1 MKQKGFFL
9 VEVMVAASIIATVL
23 MLLLGSISNSVEAS
37 QRSLERTQASY
48 LLEEGA
54 EAVRSIRDTSWATIA
69 ALTNGTTYYLSW
81 SGTAW
86 SLTTTPSTVDAF
98 TRTVVLSAVSRDST
112 DDIVESG
119 GTLDTDTRKVVIT
132 TTWSAQSASRSENVS
147 LYLTNIR

>member
-9 VEVMVAASIIATVL
+9 VEVVVAASIIATVL

>member
-1 MKQKGFFL
+1 
-9 VEVMVAASIIATVL
+9 MVAASIIATVL